1 MMRIQEDDIHK
12 ILIIGHDTL
21 HSLNIHS
28 KKCSTVNQ
36 RLEPSHNYKS
46 ERNREWKQER

>member
-1 MMRIQEDDIHK
+1 MIRTKEEDRHK
-12 ILIIGHDTL
+12 ILITGHDTL

-28 KKCSTVNQ
+28 EKCLTVNQ